1 VYYDAREMTDSAQ
14 RPSQLPREGSLFA
27 GRYKLEAR
35 LASGGMGAVYRAA
48 DPDGRVVAI
57 KVLHP
62 ELASDSDIRR
72 RFRRESSIL
81 HAIQHPG
88 VVRILD
94 TGTDDKDRSYTVMEL
109 LSGETLDQRIA
120 RLGKIPIAELVPIVD
135 QVADALTVVHEH
147 GVVHGDLKPA
157 NVFLVDEDGHERAKL
172 VDFGLSKVHGLDR
185 LTRTGEVIGTPGY
198 MAPELLTGDG
208 TLDGRIDGYALGVI
222 LYEAIAGKQPFTER
236 NPGRLMFEIVM
247 GRAVPLDE
255 AAPDVAPPIARV
267 VERAM
272 AKGRDER
279 FGTPADLARAFSEA
293 ASSA

>member
-48 DPDGRVVAI
+48 DTDGRVVAI

-81 HAIQHPG
+81 HAIQPPG

-135 QVADALTVVHEH
+135 QVADALTTVHEH

-255 AAPDVAPPIARV
+255 AAPDVAPQIARV

>member
-1 VYYDAREMTDSAQ
+1 MSDSAQ

-35 LASGGMGAVYRAA
+35 LASGGMGAVYRAT
-48 DPDGRVVAI
+48 DTTGQVVAI

-120 RLGKIPIAELVPIVD
+120 RLGRIPIAELVPIIE

-157 NVFLVDEDGHERAKL
+157 NVFLVVEDGKERAKL

-198 MAPELLTGDG
+198 MAPELLTGEG
-208 TLDGRIDGYALGVI
+208 TPDGRIDGYALGVI
-222 LYEAIAGKQPFTER
+222 LYEAISGKQPFTER

-247 GRAVPLDE
+247 GRATPLDE
-255 AAPDVAPPIARV
+255 AAPEAGERVARV

-279 FGTPADLARAFSEA
+279 FETPADLARAFAEA
-293 ASSA
+293 AQAA